1 MLSIPRYLVSLM
13 GGKPAGHRFD
23 NTIFLMIGAVF
34 AGYTATKLHPDFL
47 KEFEHPLIQ
56 FLVFY
61 IIGISSH
68 GGTVPPGGWGWGP
81 FKVIWGGPFVF
92 YDAILTTF
100 MFQLLVYVTNTYYES
115 KEQRNKEQVEEE
127 ENEKDNHKDYTD
139 VLSL

>member
-1 MLSIPRYLVSLM
+1 MLSIPRYLESLM

-23 NTIFLMIGAVF
+23 NTIFLMISAVF
-34 AGYTATKLHPDFL
+34 AGYTVTKLHPDFL
-47 KEFEHPLIQ
+47 KEFEHPFVQ

-68 GGTVPPGGWGWGP
+68 GGAIPPGGWGWGP

-100 MFQLLVYVTNTYYES
+100 MFQLLVYLTNTYYES
-115 KEQRNKEQVEEE
+115 KEQQRNKEQPEED
-127 ENEKDNHKDYTD
+127 KDDNKDYTD

>member
-1 MLSIPRYLVSLM
+1 MLSIPRYLESLM
-13 GGKPAGHRFD
+13 GGKPVGHRFD
-23 NTIFLMIGAVF
+23 NTIFLMISAVF
-34 AGYTATKLHPDFL
+34 AGYTVTKLHPDFL
-47 KEFEHPLIQ
+47 KEFEHPLVQ

-68 GGTVPPGGWGWGP
+68 GGAIPPGGWGWGP

-115 KEQRNKEQVEEE
+115 KEQNRNKEQSEE
-127 ENEKDNHKDYTD
+127 EKDNHKDYTD

>member
-13 GGKPAGHRFD
+13 GGKPVGHRFD
-23 NTIFLMIGAVF
+23 NTFFLMISAVF
-34 AGYTATKLHPDFL
+34 AGYTVTKLHPDFL
-47 KEFEHPLIQ
+47 KEFEHPLVQ
-56 FLVFY
+56 FVVFY

-68 GGTVPPGGWGWGP
+68 GGAVPPGGWGWGP

-100 MFQLLVYVTNTYYES
+100 IFQMLVYVTNTYYES
-115 KEQRNKEQVEEE
+115 KEQKNKEQPEEE
-127 ENEKDNHKDYTD
+127 EEEKDNHKDYTD